1 MTQFCFVLFSTLTF
15 SQEFS
20 VSGSIQEVSGE
31 PISFSNVILLTETD
45 STIVS
50 GTSTDDYGRFKLRS
64 VNKGTYLLKVTFIGF
79 EDHFSQI
86 NVASDVTLEPIILK
100 ESTESLDEISITYQR
115 PTVKKEPNKIVF
127 NIENT
132 ALSQGNMMQ
141 VLKSTPGIM
150 VIGNSISVKNESP
163 TIFIN
168 GRKVHLSSTELAQL
182 LESSD
187 ANNVQSVEVV
197 TNPSAKYDASS
208 GAVINIMMSK
218 NLVTGYRGN
227 MFTNYTQGVFPRY
240 NVGTGHFFK
249 SNKINLYA
257 SYSYTQDKL
266 NRDNEDRINYY
277 NGNTINEVW
286 ESRLNRNT
294 WSKTHNVSFNF
305 DYQFNDKNTLSLAS
319 TMLWLP
325 DFEYK
330 LNNHTNIFDD
340 SNNLQSYFK
349 AFNVNDDE
357 KYNLGFDL
365 DYVHKFNDNGE
376 KLSFSSHF
384 TTYDYQR
391 HQNVNSDYYT
401 NSGVF
406 LTATNYL
413 TDNNQDTKIVT
424 ASLDYT
430 LPVNDSFILETG
442 IKTSSV
448 LTNSDITQYNVV
460 NDQPILDTNNT
471 NAFEYDEL
479 VLAAYANIS
488 KDWEKWS
495 IIAGLRAEQT
505 DVEGISVSNNQKTTQ
520 DYLKWFPN
528 ISLSFNPNEN
538 LSLYT
543 NYKKSINRPDY
554 KDLNPFQFYLND
566 NTIVSGNPNLQ
577 PVIVDHTV
585 IGASL
590 SSAYFIEAYYK
601 KMSHNIYEIPLQD
614 NANTTV
620 TWTPINF
627 DETIEY
633 GFDFLTN
640 FYVNDRW
647 FVYAVTS
654 FYNIEDINTLQ
665 NQKVKQSQWSNYS
678 VLQNYYTFL
687 KDRSLTLN
695 VTLYYGSKNL
705 QGFRLVKDRLS
716 SNVAISKSLWNNK
729 AVISLMAEDLFNTQD
744 YDYTT
749 RFLNQNSRSK
759 ADFDNRYIKIGFRY
773 KFGNTLLDTNK
784 RSKNLKERERLNE

>member
-1 MTQFCFVLFSTLTF
+1 MFSTLTF

>member
-1 MTQFCFVLFSTLTF
+1 MLSTLTF
-15 SQEFS
+15 SQEFN
-20 VSGSIQEVSGE
+20 VSGSIQDIYGE
-31 PISFSNVILLTETD
+31 PISFSNVMLLTETD
-45 STIVS
+45 STIVK
-50 GTSTDDYGRFKLRS
+50 GTSTDDNGVFKLRS
-64 VNKGTYLLKVTFIGF
+64 VKKGTYLLNVTFIGF
-79 EDHFSQI
+79 EDYFSQI

-100 ESTESLDEISITYQR
+100 ESTENLDEINITYQK

-150 VIGNSISVKNESP
+150 VIGNSISVKSESP
-163 TIFIN
+163 TVFIN

-277 NGNTINEVW
+277 NGNTIDEVW

-330 LNNHTNIFDD
+330 LNNHTDIFDD

-365 DYVHKFNDNGE
+365 DYVHNFNDDGE

-401 NSGVF
+401 NNGIF
-406 LTATNYL
+406 LTDTNYL

-430 LPVNDSFILETG
+430 LPVNNSFILETG
-442 IKTSSV
+442 IKTSNV
-448 LTNSDITQYNVV
+448 LTNSDITQYDIIN
-460 NDQPILDTNNT
+460 NQPILDANNT

-495 IIAGLRAEQT
+495 IIAGLRTEQT
-505 DVEGISVSNNQKTTQ
+505 NVEGLSVTNNQKTTQ

-528 ISLSFNPNEN
+528 LSLSFNPNEN

-554 KDLNPFQFYLND
+554 KNLNPFQFYLND

-577 PVIVDHTV
+577 PVIIDHAV
-585 IGASL
+585 VGASL

-614 NANTTV
+614 NTNTTV
-620 TWTPINF
+620 TWVPINF

-654 FYNIEDINTLQ
+654 FYNVEDVNTLQ

-695 VTLYYGSKNL
+695 LTMYYESKNL
-705 QGFRLVKDRLS
+705 QGFRLLKDRLA
-716 SNVAISKSLWNNK
+716 SNIAISKSLWNKK

-759 ADFDNRYIKIGFRY
+759 ANFDNRYIKIGFRY

-784 RSKNLKERERLNE
+784 RSKNLQERERL